1 MLCDRLSE
9 RKVLMSVSLS
19 TALLPL
25 VSPRSGDA
33 SGVWPVFS
41 RNALPTVRAAVDD
54 DDDDEDEEEE
64 EKEKDDD
71 DDEDAITP
79 IETEP
84 LPLEEDDYFDEND
97 FDDDFDDDFEEEYEE
112 IEADFNENDEEKIPE
127 PPKNDD
133 DEEEPDLDGD
143 F

>member
-1 MLCDRLSE
+1 
-9 RKVLMSVSLS
+9 MSVTLS
-19 TALLPL
+19 TAMYPL
-25 VSPRSGDA
+25 VSPPVGHA
-33 SGVWPVFS
+33 SGVWPLFS
-41 RNALPTVRAAVDD
+41 PRNLSPVLAV
-54 DDDDEDEEEE
+54 DDDEDEEDEEE

-71 DDEDAITP
+71 DDEDGIAP

-112 IEADFNENDEEKIPE
+112 IEADFNEDDEDKLPE
-127 PPKNDD
+127 PPKN

>member
-1 MLCDRLSE
+1 
-9 RKVLMSVSLS
+9 MSVSLS
-19 TALLPL
+19 TALFPL
-25 VSPRSGDA
+25 VLPRSGDA
-33 SGVWPVFS
+33 SGVRPVFFRAS
-41 RNALPTVRAAVDD
+41 VPEIRAAVDD
-54 DDDDEDEEEE
+54 YEDDEDDGE
-64 EKEKDDD
+64 EKEKEDD
-71 DDEDAITP
+71 DDEDAIPP

-112 IEADFNENDEEKIPE
+112 IEADFNENDEEKLPE

-133 DEEEPDLDGD
+133 DEDPELDGD

>member
-1 MLCDRLSE
+1 
-9 RKVLMSVSLS
+9 MSVSLS

-25 VSPRSGDA
+25 VSPRLGDA

-41 RNALPTVRAAVDD
+41 RSSLPIVRAVVDD
-54 DDDDEDEEEE
+54 DDEEEEE
-64 EKEKDDD
+64 EKEKEDD
-71 DDEDAITP
+71 DDEDAIPP

-127 PPKNDD
+127 PPKNDED
-133 DEEEPDLDGD
+133 DEPDLDGD

>member
-1 MLCDRLSE
+1 MSCDCLSE

-19 TALLPL
+19 TTLLPL
-25 VSPRSGDA
+25 VTPRLGDA
-33 SGVWPVFS
+33 SGMWPVNTRFS
-41 RNALPTVRAAVDD
+41 LPIVRAAVD

-64 EKEKDDD
+64 EKEKSDDD

-133 DEEEPDLDGD
+133 DEPELDGD